1 MNLLEDLRMP
11 LLNFHFVM
19 IYTTHKM
26 LALLK
31 THLNFIKNNIF
42 ECFFFKKII
51 FFITYKDKKSK
62 P

>member
-1 MNLLEDLRMP
+1 MNLLEDLRIP

-42 ECFFFKKII
+42 ECFFF
-51 FFITYKDKKSK
+51 
-62 P
+62 